1 MKIRVVLLAI
11 FIILFTAC
19 VGSNKKS
26 SEKSQKEI
34 VWEGEIHKLM
44 LKNEFSK
51 AEKEAKKMFKK
62 YPQNAEVLNILGVIN
77 IESGNSDKAEY
88 YYKKALE
95 LEPEK
100 AVYHSNIAR
109 VYLEKGSYK
118 AIEEMK
124 IALKFEPDSVKYMLI
139 LGYCYSLFDDF
150 DKAIQVTGKALKKD
164 PQNVDALHSIG
175 AYYAMKKNNEEKAI
189 KFYKLALEQDP
200 NNIGVI
206 GDLSVAYW
214 SSGKYEEALK
224 YLEPLFLKK
233 LATKN
238 MYKTAGHCYYLKK
251 EFEKSKENFEI
262 ALKNTK
268 LENLQTTKYFYVFDF
283 LAFGLVS
290 LQLDMLEESERLFK
304 EICKL
309 HPEEYG
315 YLYGLGKIHFKRQ
328 QYHKAEAYLEKYLEK
343 YTEKEY
349 SSYSKYIDI
358 NEVEDILEEIEK
370 MKEEVEENEAA

>member
-19 VGSNKKS
+19 VGGNEES

-34 VWEGEIHKLM
+34 VWESEIHKLM

-51 AEKEAKKMFKK
+51 AEKEAKKMFKR
-62 YPQNAEVLNILGVIN
+62 YPQNAEVFNILGVIN
-77 IESGNSDKAEY
+77 IERGNSDEAEY
-88 YYKKALE
+88 YYKKAIE

-118 AIEEMK
+118 AIEEMET
-124 IALKFEPDSVKYMLI
+124 ALKFEPDSVKYMLI
-139 LGYCYSLFDDF
+139 LGYCYSLIDDF
-150 DKAIQVTGKALKKD
+150 DKAIQVTGKALKTD
-164 PQNVDALHSIG
+164 PKNPQALHKLG
-175 AYYAMKKNNEEKAI
+175 TYYLAKKNKEKAI
-189 KFYKLALEQDP
+189 KFLKLALEQKP
-200 NNIGVI
+200 NNIGAI
-206 GDLSVAYW
+206 GDLAVAFCASEGYD
-214 SSGKYEEALK
+214 EALK

-238 MYKTAGHCYYLKK
+238 MYKTAGYCYYLKK
-251 EFEKSKENFEI
+251 EFEKSRENFEI
-262 ALKNTK
+262 ALEDVKLANLKNT
-268 LENLQTTKYFYVFDF
+268 NNFYAFDF
-283 LAFGLVS
+283 LLFALS
-290 LQLDMLEESERLFK
+290 YLHLDKQAGAERLFG

-328 QYHKAEAYLEKYLEK
+328 EYHKAEAYLKKYLEK
-343 YTEKEY
+343 EDG
-349 SSYSKYIDI
+349 SYSKYIDI
-358 NEVEDILEEIEK
+358 EEVKNILEEIEK
-370 MKEEVEENEAA
+370 MKEEVEVNEAA